1 MKTSIRIG
9 AYALM
14 IRDGQILLTYI
25 PHGPYQGL
33 WHLPGGGIELTETPE
48 EALHRE
54 VLEEAGLKIVDPV
67 LLTTVSHYCA
77 ETKAYHYIGIVYR
90 VDRFVPADRP
100 PQDET
105 RWFALD
111 TLEDSQITPFV
122 RQLRAQ
128 GRLEHKLLNKPLTHS

>member
-1 MKTSIRIG
+1 MKASVRAG

-14 IRDGQILLTYI
+14 IRDGQILLTHI
-25 PHGPYQGL
+25 SHGPFKGL

-54 VLEEAGLKIVDPV
+54 ILEEAGLTIWEPV
-67 LLTTVSHYCA
+67 LLTTVSHHCA
-77 ETKAYHYIGIVYR
+77 ETRAYHYIGIVYR
-90 VDRFVPADRP
+90 VEQFVLSGQP
-100 PQDET
+100 PQDEA

-111 TLEDSQITPFV
+111 GLDYSQTTPFV

-128 GRLEHKLLNKPLTHS
+128 GRL